1 MTETRSHNPPVKTDS
16 TVDKAIYIKINFYR
30 IIQVSDFFG
39 FSDVVAFGG
48 VGSGNVSGNNAG
60 CCKGWT
66 WGFGS
71 IVSPSSGSST
81 PALQSRDSRVENEE
95 KNEIWDVSTSSP

>member
-1 MTETRSHNPPVKTDS
+1 MSNLNCQTAVYNARQQDFLTETRSHNPPVKTDS

-60 CCKGWT
+60 CCKG
-66 WGFGS
+66 
-71 IVSPSSGSST
+71 
-81 PALQSRDSRVENEE
+81 
-95 KNEIWDVSTSSP
+95 